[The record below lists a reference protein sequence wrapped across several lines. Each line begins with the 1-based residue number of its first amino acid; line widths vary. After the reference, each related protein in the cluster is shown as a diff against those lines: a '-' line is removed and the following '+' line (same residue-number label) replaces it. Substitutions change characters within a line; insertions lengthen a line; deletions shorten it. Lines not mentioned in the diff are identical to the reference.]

1 MTINGPIYSRGATS
15 GINTVKS
22 YNSLGSRNS
31 QTISAES
38 MGKLYTQDEGGKQ
51 FKSIAV
57 SSGTTTLVSAVT
69 GYSIEVDNYTFVAS
83 GAGSVKFLSGS
94 TDLTGSMPIAG
105 SGGISAN
112 SDSATFRTASGEAL
126 VINTTNSV
134 SGHLSYRLV

>member
-1 MTINGPIYSRGATS
+1 MTINGPIYSRGTAS

-31 QTISAES
+31 QTISAKS
-38 MGKLYTQDEGGKQ
+38 MGKIYTPDEGDRYFQ
-51 FKSIAV
+51 TIAV
-57 SSGTTTLVSAVT
+57 TSGSTILVSGVT

-83 GAGSVKFLSGS
+83 GAVSVKFLSGS
-94 TDLTGSMPIAG
+94 TDLTGFMPIAG

-112 SDSATFRTASGEAL
+112 ADSAVFKTASGEAL

-134 SGHLSYRLV
+134 SGHLAYRLV